1 MRNASARDIIDSP
14 NESEGLSQKQ
24 IVPESASTFIEEAN
38 KPQLT
43 LLEEFVHLVV
53 HDRKWWIV
61 PLMLSLVFVAI
72 AVALTQSAI
81 VPFVYTLF

>member
-1 MRNASARDIIDSP
+1 MRNSTARDTADSS

-24 IVPESASTFIEEAN
+24 IVPDPASTFIEEAN

-43 LLEEFVHLVV
+43 LLEEFIHLAV

>member
-1 MRNASARDIIDSP
+1 MRNSSARDTVDLSKESDS
-14 NESEGLSQKQ
+14 LSQKQ
-24 IVPESASTFIEEAN
+24 IVPDPANTFIEEAN

-43 LLEEFVHLVV
+43 LLEEFIHLAV